1 MKKIL
6 SFALVLLMLASFAAC
21 APKGNVSDGENVD
34 GAEVEK
40 TVVDFNDALM
50 LLDVEKML
58 THVDENAQVYTMFEE
73 FGDVLSLE
81 ALRGQLSSEMAS
93 AEMETAFEGF
103 FADMRNVLTSKMSYE
118 IVEVS
123 VDGDTARA
131 VVEMAM
137 PQSDS
142 ISVDEYM
149 GVYDETKILEL
160 VLGQFTDEELESIV
174 TMSEEEANALVLS
187 KMPAV
192 METVFDEIVVA
203 VDADVK
209 VEEGVTVY
217 VLSKI
222 DGKWLIVDA
231 E

>member
-1 MKKIL
+1 
-6 SFALVLLMLASFAAC
+6 
-21 APKGNVSDGENVD
+21 
-34 GAEVEK
+34 
-40 TVVDFNDALM
+40 
-50 LLDVEKML
+50 ML
-58 THVDENAQVYTMFEE
+58 THVDENAEVYTMFEE
-73 FGDVLSLE
+73 FGDVFSLD
-81 ALRGQLSSEMAS
+81 ALRGQLSSEMAT
-93 AEMETAFEGF
+93 AEIETVFEGF
-103 FADMRNVLTSKMSYE
+103 FADMKNVLTSKMSYE

-131 VVEMAM
+131 VVEISM

-149 GVYDETKILEL
+149 GIYYETKILEL

-174 TMSEEEANALVLS
+174 TMSEEEANSLVLS
-187 KMPAV
+187 KTPAV
-192 METVFDEIVVA
+192 METVFDEIVAA